1 MANVSSLKGVRTRY
15 RNTLSA
21 ELDNGNA
28 MMLSVSEESDR
39 KRIIPDAKR
48 CLKLVNTYSV
58 KLEEHLPK
66 LTDCIGDSD
75 TDFVKKILDED
86 CALILKAE
94 YCVSDL
100 EQFIAE
106 NGDKEA
112 KPGVRADNLLEM
124 QQQMQKMMMS
134 QMEQQRDFFERQAKR
149 EKEKEVCSV
158 KLPKLDLTSFGGNKL
173 KWVAFWDA
181 FECSVHSNKKLPKIE
196 KFNYLLT
203 KLYGEAK
210 KVVEG
215 LSLSNLNYDVAIEI
229 LKERFGNTQYIV
241 NLLYKELINIP
252 PVSQKIDSL
261 RAFQIRLKKPFV
273 VWIIST
279 RILTNMCLSLL

>member
-1 MANVSSLKGVRTRY
+1 MNDKQKG
-15 RNTLSA
+15 
-21 ELDNGNA
+21 
-28 MMLSVSEESDR
+28 
-39 KRIIPDAKR
+39 
-48 CLKLVNTYSV
+48 
-58 KLEEHLPK
+58 
-66 LTDCIGDSD
+66 
-75 TDFVKKILDED
+75 
-86 CALILKAE
+86 
-94 YCVSDL
+94 
-100 EQFIAE
+100 
-106 NGDKEA
+106 
-112 KPGVRADNLLEM
+112 
-124 QQQMQKMMMS
+124 
-134 QMEQQRDFFERQAKR
+134 
-149 EKEKEVCSV
+149 KEKESCSV
-158 KLPKLDLTSFGGNKL
+158 KLSKLDLTSFGRNKL
-173 KWVAFWDA
+173 KWVAFLDA
-181 FECSVHSNKKLPKIE
+181 FECSVHSNGKLPKIE